1 MTNIWEV
8 EFEERWT
15 DEEGFDEGANWKVS
29 ASSYEEA
36 LKKATKLAL
45 SKGRGF
51 EHDEDGRM
59 IYPVEVR
66 LIRIERGDEIDA

>member
-1 MTNIWEV
+1 MYIWDI

-15 DEEGFDEGANWKVS
+15 DEEEFGEGVDWKVT
-29 ASSYEEA
+29 ASSYDEA

-45 SKGRGF
+45 SKSRGF
-51 EHDEDGRM
+51 EADEDTRRM